1 LKAYDYAFLGAIAT
15 TLLATA
21 GGIVLLSNG
30 SSPVGEVVVVSTAEE
45 PPLIEAEPT
54 PESPASTEPSWAM
67 MRVHGV
73 VTAPSGS
80 ALAGVRVRPEGEI
93 APETLTDPRGL
104 YELLLPLEHSRP
116 ALRFLADGYEDRHTV
131 LEQRAPTAQ
140 VDVRLEPRR
149 ERTIVSGRVTGRG
162 GEALPGELV
171 ELESDQ
177 LEAIHTARTDERG
190 RFLIAEVAVADDYEL
205 RIRPEHSYR
214 QLWQFPLRATRD
226 GLDLELVLEPA
237 APERPPT
244 STAFRLRASVTP

>member
-15 TLLATA
+15 TLLVTA
-21 GGIVLLSNG
+21 VGIVSLSNG
-30 SSPVGEVVVVSTAEE
+30 SSPVPEVVVVATAEE
-45 PPLIEAEPT
+45 SQPAEAEPT
-54 PESPASTEPSWAM
+54 PVSAAPSQPGSAL

-73 VTAPSGS
+73 VTNPSGA
-80 ALAGVRVRPEGEI
+80 ALAGVRVRPEGEL

-131 LEQRAPTAQ
+131 LERRAPMAR

-162 GEALPGELV
+162 GEAVPGELV

-190 RFLIAEVAVADDYEL
+190 RFFIAEVAVADDYEL
-205 RIRPEHSYR
+205 RIRPERSYR
-214 QLWQFPLRATRD
+214 QLWQFPLRATRN
-226 GLDLELVLEPA
+226 GLDLDLVLEPT
-237 APERPPT
+237 PEARPTT
-244 STAFRLRASVTP
+244 STAFRLR